1 MIRFPR
7 RLRLGFRPWYG
18 LTLRQL
24 FYLLIAALIAGGIV
38 LAGSTE
44 GSDFIIRI
52 VIGLLIILA
61 GVALA
66 FFRVSGLSIE
76 QWLFAQ
82 IQFWVHPQRR
92 VWTRGG
98 GRSAQAPDAVLEEPS
113 RAPRAPSPKRPEAAP
128 RAIPATVALVKDRD
142 KAFVVI
148 LDMFVLFS
156 LFAFTVYLQKGG
168 LVDIRGWLSALTS
181 H

>member
-24 FYLLIAALIAGGIV
+24 FYLLIAALIAGAIV
-38 LAGSTE
+38 LTGSGE
-44 GSDFIIRI
+44 GADLIIRL
-52 VIGLLIILA
+52 VIGLFVILL

-66 FFRVSGLSIE
+66 FFRLSGLSVE
-76 QWLFAQ
+76 QWLIAK
-82 IQFWVHPQRR
+82 IQFFLHPQRR

-98 GRSAQAPDAVLEEPS
+98 GRSLHPPEGGLEEE
-113 RAPRAPSPKRPEAAP
+113 PRAPASGVPAGGSL
-128 RAIPATVALVKDRD
+128 RAMPADMALSNTSAD
-142 KAFVVI
+142 AFVVFV
-148 LDMFVLFS
+148 DMFVLFS
-156 LFAFTVYLQKGG
+156 LFSLTVYLQRSG
-168 LVDIRGWLSALTS
+168 LVDIRSWLSSLVN